1 MKCLIVSGGVSP
13 RKADLLKH
21 EKNAD
26 ITIAVDGAAAVFDR
40 YALSPDYIIGDIDTA
55 DPKTVSRLES
65 GGSSII
71 KLQRAKNETDTEAAM
86 NHALKAGAD
95 EIVILGATGR
105 RMDHT
110 LANLAMLVRA
120 LHAGVHC
127 RMIDNYNEMWA
138 ATGEHGFN
146 GRIGQTVSIHPL
158 TGDIIVNARNLEYP
172 LEHLALR
179 TDSSRG
185 ISNTIKKNP
194 VHLSISGGIALIIK
208 IRGKA

>member
-21 EKNAD
+21 YKNAD
-26 ITIAVDGAAAVFDR
+26 ITIAVDGAADVFDR
-40 YALSPDYIIGDIDTA
+40 FVLSPNYIIGDIDTA
-55 DPKTVSRLES
+55 DPKTVSKLES
-65 GGSSII
+65 DGASII

-86 NHALKAGAD
+86 NHAIKAGAD
-95 EIVILGATGR
+95 DIVILGATGR

-110 LANLAMLVRA
+110 LANIAMLVRA
-120 LHAGVHC
+120 LNAGVQC
-127 RMIDNYNEMWA
+127 RMFDTYNEMWV
-138 ATGEHGFN
+138 ATGEHRFN

-158 TGDIIVNARNLEYP
+158 TGDLIVNAKNLEYP
-172 LEHLALR
+172 LENLALR

-185 ISNTIKKNP
+185 ISNIIKKNP
-194 VHLSISGGIALIIK
+194 VQLSILGGNALIVK